1 MSLKYLEIK
10 ERIKNFDKK
19 ITVDGDKSISIRW
32 ALIASQAIGKS
43 SAKNLLRSEDV
54 LNALECLKSLGVKIK
69 LKKNLC
75 EIFGRGINGF
85 NFKKNI
91 IIDAGNSGT
100 LGRLIIPLLIKSP
113 YKIKIKGDKSLSKR
127 DFSRVIE
134 PLKKIGANFYPQNTK
149 KLPFFIK
156 GSDYLRPINY
166 YEKKGSAQCKS
177 AIMLASLLT
186 PGKTKIVAKKSR
198 DHTEI
203 MFKNINVPMKIIK
216 KNNLDFISIQ
226 KPNIIKKI
234 DINIPGDISSSAF
247 FLVLTLLQKN
257 SKLII
262 KNVNINPSRQ
272 GVIKILNK
280 MGADIKLLNIKINNN
295 EKCADIFVKSK
306 KNLKK
311 INCSP
316 KLNSS
321 AIDEFLII
329 FLVAAKAKG
338 VSKFKNLSE
347 LNQKESPRLKLAAK
361 ILKMIGVKVKS
372 DNESIKIY
380 GNPNLKINKNIRIK
394 NYMKDHRVFMMSVI
408 AALSLGGKWKIYDKD
423 SVNTS
428 FPSFLKI
435 VRNLGAKLN

>member
-186 PGKTKIVAKKSR
+186 PGETKIVAKKSR